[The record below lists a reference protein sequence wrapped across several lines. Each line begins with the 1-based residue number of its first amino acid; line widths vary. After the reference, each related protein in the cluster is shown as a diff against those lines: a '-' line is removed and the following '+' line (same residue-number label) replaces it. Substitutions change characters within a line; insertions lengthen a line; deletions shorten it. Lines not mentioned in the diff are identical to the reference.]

1 VIRVP
6 YEARKDL
13 YWVTFLTSEL
23 LYIEMWIKGDQA
35 EPITMTNLKEL
46 RSELHYP
53 TVTSKITSLRFL
65 SFEIFKA
72 FKFFYDIQ
80 ISLCDQSK
88 MFLSI
93 HGTMTWLP
101 RLPLKQSPCVLN
113 YDQNRD
119 SIWFML
125 IIVWFFHFCGI
136 LIRSNYIS
144 MIHESEV
151 RTYVEQWQV
160 QWHNIQ
166 GIQIMIQYE

>member
-1 VIRVP
+1 MKQEKICIGLPFWHPNSYILRC
-6 YEARKDL
+6 ESK
-13 YWVTFLTSEL
+13 VTKLSL
-23 LYIEMWIKGDQA
+23 LQW
-35 EPITMTNLKEL
+35 PIWKKL